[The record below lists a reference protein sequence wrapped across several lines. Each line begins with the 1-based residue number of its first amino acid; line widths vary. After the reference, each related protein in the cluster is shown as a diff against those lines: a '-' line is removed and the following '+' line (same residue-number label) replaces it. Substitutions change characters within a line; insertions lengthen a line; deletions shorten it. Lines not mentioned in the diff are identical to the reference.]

1 MMKQLPQLFVKT
13 GCPWCHEAIEW
24 LTAHEVAYDLIDV
37 LQDVTAFE
45 KMKQLSGQ
53 SKTPTLQ
60 MPDGGVLADF
70 GVEELP
76 VFLKNY

>member
-1 MMKQLPQLFVKT
+1 MSHHPKLYIKE

-24 LTAHEVAYDLIDV
+24 LDQHQFKYDTIEVRNDKS
-37 LQDVTAFE
+37 AFD
-45 KMKQLSGQ
+45 QLVKISGQ

-60 MPDGGVLADF
+60 MPDGRVLADF

-76 VFLKNY
+76 GFLEL

>member
-1 MMKQLPQLFVKT
+1 MKTPLPKLYIKT

-24 LTAHEVAYDLIDV
+24 LDQHHISYEPIEVRNDPA
-37 LQDVTAFE
+37 AFKILE
-45 KMKQLSGQ
+45 EISGQ

-60 MPDGGVLADF
+60 MPDGRVLADF

-76 VFLKNY
+76 GFLKV